1 MSKKSI
7 ALFLLMILF
16 SCSTKNINP
25 NTTSIQLELGK
36 LEKFVDLEKRL
47 NAVEVTRN
55 HYVDISEGI
64 YPYIKN
70 HTFKISKDFM
80 LSPEKGIELRKNY
93 YYTDDNEVKL
103 IFYKWSDVN
112 SAETPKN
119 KFKQIFNNLE
129 KEITSKLGP
138 SSSKN
143 IESKKTKSDDTFRDD
158 IKWQNSEIKVYMFRF
173 GDRQNSFNE
182 INVAVYKD

>member
-1 MSKKSI
+1 MRKESI
-7 ALFLLMILF
+7 ALFFLMILF

-25 NTTSIQLELGK
+25 NTTSIQLGIGK
-36 LEKFVDLEKRL
+36 LDNFIALEKGL
-47 NAVEVTRN
+47 NSVEVTRN

-80 LSPEKGIELRKNY
+80 SSPEEGIELRKNY
-93 YYTDDNEVKL
+93 YYTDDNEVRL
-103 IFYKWSDVN
+103 IYYTWSDVN

-129 KEITSKLGP
+129 KEITNKLGE

-158 IKWQNSEIKVYMFRF
+158 IKWENSEIKVYMFRF
-173 GDRQNSFNE
+173 GDRLNSFNE